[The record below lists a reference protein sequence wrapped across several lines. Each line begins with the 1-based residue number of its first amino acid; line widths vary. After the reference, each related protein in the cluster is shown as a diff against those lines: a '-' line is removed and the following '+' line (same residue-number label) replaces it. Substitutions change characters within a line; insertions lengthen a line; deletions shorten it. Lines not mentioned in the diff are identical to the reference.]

1 MNFNN
6 KNEMKMIA
14 AKGDSIGKWIG
25 TSVFVCSVDD
35 LAYKGS
41 GAYYVLY
48 DDENKIVGKSK
59 NSWKL
64 YGYLQGDGGINEISP
79 RTYTVVDRYVEAAK
93 EESAAKEEPAVSDYT
108 PGYDIKDR
116 PTGDVRVELD
126 VEATLKKAREMTI
139 DDLLE
144 GFVCG
149 L

>member
-14 AKGDSIGKWIG
+14 AKGDSIGKWNG
-25 TSVFVCSVDD
+25 TSVFVCSVED
-35 LAYKGS
+35 LAYKGN

-48 DDENKIVGKSK
+48 DDENKIIGKIR
-59 NSWKL
+59 NTWKMF
-64 YGYLQGDGGINEISP
+64 GYLEGDGHVEEVSS

-93 EESAAKEEPAVSDYT
+93 KEEPAASDYT
-108 PGYDIKDR
+108 PGYDVEDR
-116 PTGDVRVELD
+116 PTGDVRTELD
-126 VEATLKKAREMTI
+126 VEDTLKKAREMTI

-144 GFVCG
+144 GFTCG

>member
-6 KNEMKMIA
+6 KSEMKAIA
-14 AKGDSIGKWIG
+14 ANGNSIGKWRG
-25 TSVFVCSVDD
+25 TSVFVCSVED
-35 LAYKGS
+35 LAYKGN
-41 GAYYVLY
+41 GAYYVLH
-48 DDENKIVGKSK
+48 DDENKIVGKIR
-59 NSWKL
+59 NNWKL
-64 YGYLQGDGGINEISP
+64 YGYLEGDGGVREISP
-79 RTYTVVDRYVEAAK
+79 RTYTVVDRYVEVAK
-93 EESAAKEEPAVSDYT
+93 KEEPAVSDYT
-108 PGYDIKDR
+108 PGYDVEDR

>member
-6 KNEMKMIA
+6 KNEMKMLA
-14 AKGDSIGKWIG
+14 AKGDSIGKWLG
-25 TSVFVCSVDD
+25 TSVFVCSVED
-35 LAYKGS
+35 LAYRGS

-48 DDENKIVGKSK
+48 DDENKIVGKNK
-59 NSWKL
+59 NSCWRL
-64 YGYLQGDGGINEISP
+64 FGYLEGDGGVREVSP
-79 RTYTVVDRYVEAAK
+79 RTYTVVDRYVEAV
-93 EESAAKEEPAVSDYT
+93 KEEPAASDYT
-108 PGYDIKDR
+108 PGYDVEDR
-116 PTGDVRVELD
+116 PTGDVRTELD

>member
-14 AKGDSIGKWIG
+14 AKGDSIGKWMG
-25 TSVFVCSVDD
+25 TSVFVCSVED
-35 LAYKGS
+35 LAYRGS

-48 DDENKIVGKSK
+48 NDENKIVGKNR

-64 YGYLQGDGGINEISP
+64 YGYLQGDGGIREVSP

-93 EESAAKEEPAVSDYT
+93 EEPAASDYT
-108 PGYDIKDR
+108 PGYDIEDR
-116 PTGDVRVELD
+116 PTGDVRTEID
-126 VEATLKKAREMTI
+126 VETTLKKAREMTI

>member
-1 MNFNN
+1 MNFKN

-14 AKGDSIGKWIG
+14 ANGNPIGKWNG
-25 TSVFVCSVDD
+25 TSVFVCSAED
-35 LAYKGS
+35 LNNKGN

-48 DDENKIVGKSK
+48 DDENKIIGKIR
-59 NSWKL
+59 NTWKMF
-64 YGYLQGDGGINEISP
+64 GYLQGDGSIEEVSV

-93 EESAAKEEPAVSDYT
+93 KEEPAASDYT
-108 PGYDIKDR
+108 PGYDVEDR

-126 VEATLKKAREMTI
+126 VEDTLKKAREMTI

-144 GFVCG
+144 GFTCG

>member
-1 MNFNN
+1 MNFKN
-6 KNEMKMIA
+6 KNEMKILA
-14 AKGDSIGKWIG
+14 AKGDSIGKWAG
-25 TSVFVCSVDD
+25 TSVFVCSVED
-35 LAYKGS
+35 LYNKGN

-48 DDENKIVGKSK
+48 DDENKIVGKNR

-64 YGYLQGDGGINEISP
+64 YGYLEGDGGVREVSP
-79 RTYTVVDRYVEAAK
+79 RIYTVVDRYVEAAK
-93 EESAAKEEPAVSDYT
+93 EESAASDYT
-108 PGYDIKDR
+108 PGYDVEDR

>member
-25 TSVFVCSVDD
+25 TSVFVCSVKD
-35 LAYKGS
+35 LAYRGS

-48 DDENKIVGKSK
+48 DDENKIVGKQKSG
-59 NSWKL
+59 WKL
-64 YGYLQGDGGINEISP
+64 YGYLEGDGGIREVSP

-93 EESAAKEEPAVSDYT
+93 EEPAASDYT
-108 PGYDIKDR
+108 PGYDIEDR
-116 PTGDVRVELD
+116 PTGDVRVEID

>member
-1 MNFNN
+1 MDFNN
-6 KNEMKMIA
+6 KNEMKAIA
-14 AKGDSIGKWIG
+14 ANGNSIGKWRG
-25 TSVFVCSVDD
+25 TSVFVCSVED
-35 LAYKGS
+35 LAYKGN

-48 DDENKIVGKSK
+48 DDENKIIGKIR
-59 NSWKL
+59 NNWKL
-64 YGYLQGDGGINEISP
+64 YGYLEGDGGVREISP

-93 EESAAKEEPAVSDYT
+93 KEEPAASDYT
-108 PGYDIKDR
+108 PGYDVEDR
-116 PTGDVRVELD
+116 PTGDVGVELD